1 MSFQLKRLKKKA
13 MIFFSCA
20 VNSMV
25 FTSVRFYEF
34 FFVHFSVITMRRNCV
49 RFILKPTTGTQT
61 QSLLPVSSSWLDL
74 KHEVSGTPLH
84 PVSIIGVRDRV
95 TDWGGR
101 LLQQNKI
108 SERVTG
114 HTEAPFFFYYLR
126 VRSFTM
132 KPSNSRPS
140 EGGKNPF
147 VHELKLTMTEK
158 IKVRQ

>member
-1 MSFQLKRLKKKA
+1 

-20 VNSMV
+20 VNNMV
-25 FTSVRFYEF
+25 FTSVQFYGIF
-34 FFVHFSVITMRRNCV
+34 SVHFYVITMRRNCV

-61 QSLLPVSSSWLDL
+61 QSLLPVSCNWLEL

-84 PVSIIGVRDRV
+84 SVSIIGVRDRV

-108 SERVTG
+108 SETVTG
-114 HTEAPFFFYYLR
+114 HTEAQFFVYYLR
-126 VRSFTM
+126 IRSFSM

-140 EGGKNPF
+140 GGGKNPF

>member
-34 FFVHFSVITMRRNCV
+34 FLFTLASLQWGGIAFVLFWNPQREHKHSRFFRFHLAGLIWSMRWAAH
-49 RFILKPTTGTQT
+49 LST
-61 QSLLPVSSSWLDL
+61 QSASSVS
-74 KHEVSGTPLH
+74 
-84 PVSIIGVRDRV
+84 V

-140 EGGKNPF
+140 GGGKNPF

-158 IKVRQ
+158 MKVRQ